1 MNALIWILT
10 GLLAGTVARIAM
22 RSSQSGG
29 LLQDVSLGLFGGVF
43 GGALFRVIGATPRDG
58 SLSHFVTAV
67 VGAMLAIGFVRSAQF
82 AARRGISEVERLRLV
97 DIETQLKRLG
107 LNPAAFERVRTNALS
122 VDATASFE
130 ERRTVGERAA
140 DRLASFG
147 GSWTFLG
154 LFAVFLIIWMAYNME
169 SIRPYDPYPFIL
181 LNLLLSCIAAMQAPV
196 IMMSQGRQAAAD
208 RAEARND
215 YEVNL
220 KAEVQ
225 IAALHVKLDE
235 LREAQWRDLM
245 AVQQRQIEL
254 LERALGAQAGRPASG
269 DLDLTRSHEDNPDR

>member
-10 GLLAGTVARIAM
+10 GLLAGMAARIAM
-22 RSSQSGG
+22 KSSQSGG
-29 LLQDVSLGLFGGVF
+29 LLQDISLGLFGGVF
-43 GGALFRVIGATPRDG
+43 GGALFRVIGATPREG
-58 SLSHFVTAV
+58 SLTHFVTAV
-67 VGAMLAIGFVRSAQF
+67 VGAMLAIGLARSAQH
-82 AARRGISEVERLRLV
+82 AAAAMGISEVERLRIL

-107 LNPAAFERVRTNALS
+107 LNPAAFERLRSNALS
-122 VDATASFE
+122 VDATAKFE
-130 ERRTVGERAA
+130 ERRTLGERAA
-140 DRLASFG
+140 DRLAAFG

-154 LFAVFLIIWMAYNME
+154 LFAVFLIIWMAYNSE
-169 SIRPYDPYPFIL
+169 SSSAYDPYPFIL
-181 LNLLLSCIAAMQAPV
+181 LNLMLSCIAAIQAPI
-196 IMMSQGRQAAAD
+196 IMMSQGRQAATD

-235 LREAQWRDLM
+235 LREAQWRELM

-254 LERALGAQAGRPASG
+254 LERALRIEGKSG
-269 DLDLTRSHEDNPDR
+269 VGGDIDSAPK

>member
-1 MNALIWILT
+1 M
-10 GLLAGTVARIAM
+10 VARIAM

-43 GGALFRVIGATPRDG
+43 GGALFRLIGATPRDG
-58 SLSHFVTAV
+58 SLTHFVTAV
-67 VGAMLAIGFVRSAQF
+67 VGAMLAIGLVRSAQH
-82 AARRGISEVERLRLV
+82 AAAAMGMSEVERLRLL

-107 LNPAAFERVRTNALS
+107 LNPAAFERLR
-122 VDATASFE
+122 
-130 ERRTVGERAA
+130 
-140 DRLASFG
+140 
-147 GSWTFLG
+147 
-154 LFAVFLIIWMAYNME
+154 WMAYNLE
-169 SIRPYDPYPFIL
+169 APHAWDPYPFIL
-181 LNLLLSCIAAMQAPV
+181 LNLLLSCIAAIQAPI
-196 IMMSQGRQAAAD
+196 IMMSQGRQAATD

-245 AVQQRQIEL
+245 AVQQKQIEL
-254 LERALGAQAGRPASG
+254 LERALKLEGREGPA
-269 DLDLTRSHEDNPDR
+269 T

>member
-10 GLLAGTVARIAM
+10 GLLAGMAARIAM
-22 RSSQSGG
+22 KSSQGGG

-43 GGALFRVIGATPRDG
+43 GGALFRIIGATPQEG
-58 SLSHFVTAV
+58 SLTHFVTAV
-67 VGAMLAIGFVRSAQF
+67 VGAMLAIGLVRSAQH
-82 AARRGISEVERLRLV
+82 AAAVGISEVERLRLL

-107 LNPAAFERVRTNALS
+107 LNPAAFERLRTGALS
-122 VDATASFE
+122 VDATARLE
-130 ERRTVGERAA
+130 ERRTLGERAA
-140 DRLASFG
+140 DRLAAFG

-154 LFAVFLIIWMAYNME
+154 LFGVFLVIWMAYNLE
-169 SIRPYDPYPFIL
+169 TASAFDPYPFIL
-181 LNLLLSCIAAMQAPV
+181 LNLMLSCIAAVQAPI
-196 IMMSQGRQAAAD
+196 IMMSQGRQAATD

-235 LREAQWRDLM
+235 LREAQWRELM
-245 AVQQRQIEL
+245 AAQQKQIEL
-254 LERALGAQAGRPASG
+254 LERALGSRGEGRAGG
-269 DLDLTRSHEDNPDR
+269 DIDSAPK

>member
-10 GLLAGTVARIAM
+10 GLLAGMVARIAM

-29 LLQDVSLGLFGGVF
+29 LLQDVSLGLFGGVV
-43 GGALFRVIGATPRDG
+43 GGALFRIIGATPREG
-58 SLSHFVTAV
+58 SLTHFVTAV
-67 VGAMLAIGFVRSAQF
+67 VGAMLAIGLARSAQH
-82 AARRGISEVERLRLV
+82 AAAAMGISEVERLRLL
-97 DIETQLKRLG
+97 DIEAQLKRLG
-107 LNPAAFERVRTNALS
+107 LNPAAFERLRTNALS
-122 VDATASFE
+122 VDATAKFE
-130 ERRTVGERAA
+130 ERRTLGERAA
-140 DRLASFG
+140 DRLAAFG

-154 LFAVFLIIWMAYNME
+154 LFAVFLVIWMAYNLE
-169 SIRPYDPYPFIL
+169 TPNAYDPYPFIL
-181 LNLLLSCIAAMQAPV
+181 LNLMLSCIAAIQAPI
-196 IMMSQGRQAAAD
+196 IMMSQGRQAATD

-235 LREAQWRDLM
+235 LREAQWRELM

-254 LERALGAQAGRPASG
+254 LERALRIEGKGGAP
-269 DLDLTRSHEDNPDR
+269 TT